1 MPLKY
6 AYSLK
11 TELVLREQMH
21 NFEVRFAI
29 VLNIEVIFTA
39 LFSMQIF
46 AVEFYRYPT
55 PKTTFGEDLN

>member
-1 MPLKY
+1 
-6 AYSLK
+6 
-11 TELVLREQMH
+11 MH

-46 AVEFYRYPT
+46 MVEFHRYPT
-55 PKTTFGEDLN
+55 PKRAMGEDLN